1 MGRLP
6 LPRTSMD
13 ASRSYYSSSAGGG
26 QYRQGYASSSLQLTD
41 GNARSGVSLFAEH
54 HPQQQHGRSLSF
66 THQGLQPP
74 HVLPNSHNPHSQG
87 NFNGGNTQQTGRQPA
102 GNGADD
108 SEFVNIAET
117 LTKLTPRPNP
127 SPPANS
133 TTAIASSIA
142 LVPGLLPPIT
152 GESFVGNLPS
162 LNVLGPQK
170 TNAQS
175 QSNAS
180 NTQLTQSN
188 SSAQS
193 AFSVSFSQLADS
205 VLAFPMDT
213 NILPTSTT
221 VNSTTPTPHP
231 SSTSRVELPGFRDVS
246 EEISSNSFDAAA
258 MPLFPVSRPQQQ
270 PNSVVVLTEQERVY
284 EERLK
289 QLIFGRRVRT

>member
-13 ASRSYYSSSAGGG
+13 VSRSYYSSSAGGG
-26 QYRQGYASSSLQLTD
+26 QYRQGYASSSLHLTD
-41 GNARSGVSLFAEH
+41 GNARSGVALFAEH

-127 SPPANS
+127 SPPTNS

-162 LNVLGPQK
+162 LNVLGAPEDERSKPVKCFKYSTHPVQ
-170 TNAQS
+170 
-175 QSNAS
+175 
-180 NTQLTQSN
+180 QLRPVRIQRLVQPAGRQRPRLLNGHKHSAHIN
-188 SSAQS
+188 DCKLNHPHSSPLQYVTCGVA
-193 AFSVSFSQLADS
+193 
-205 VLAFPMDT
+205 
-213 NILPTSTT
+213 
-221 VNSTTPTPHP
+221 
-231 SSTSRVELPGFRDVS
+231 RVQGCF
-246 EEISSNSFDAAA
+246 
-258 MPLFPVSRPQQQ
+258 
-270 PNSVVVLTEQERVY
+270 
-284 EERLK
+284 
-289 QLIFGRRVRT
+289 